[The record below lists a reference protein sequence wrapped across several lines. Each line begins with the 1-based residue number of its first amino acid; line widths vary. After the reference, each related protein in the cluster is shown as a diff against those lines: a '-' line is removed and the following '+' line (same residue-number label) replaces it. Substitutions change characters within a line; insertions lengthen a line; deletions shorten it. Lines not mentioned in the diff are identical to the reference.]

1 MSDLILVGRSSSHF
15 TRLTR
20 MFAIELGI
28 EVAFRP
34 LYDLTSLDV
43 SSYGDNPAL
52 KIPVLVTETGPLFGA
67 ENICRELVRRAGA
80 KNKKD
85 KTRKRSDIVM
95 RGDLD
100 SRLVAN
106 AEELTLHAMQT
117 AVTVILGKTSGIAPS
132 AKTMRSM
139 ENTLAWL
146 DANVDAV
153 RAALPEGRVLSFVEV
168 ALFCLTKHLPFRE
181 VVDVKPYARLVAFA
195 ESYGQRPSAKETEYR
210 IDVK

>member
-15 TRLTR
+15 TRITR
-20 MFAIELGI
+20 MFAIELGV
-28 EVAFRP
+28 ELVFRP
-34 LYDLTSLDV
+34 LFDLTSLDV
-43 SSYGDNPAL
+43 ASYGDNPAL

-80 KNKKD
+80 KHKKA
-85 KTRKRSDIVM
+85 RKKSDFVM

-117 AVTVILGKTSGIAPS
+117 GVIIILGKTSGIAPS
-132 AKTMRSM
+132 TKTMRSL

-153 RAALPEGRVLSFVEV
+153 LAALPEERMISFIEV
-168 ALFCLTKHLPFRE
+168 ALFCMTRHLRFRE
-181 VVDVKPYARLVAFA
+181 VVDVKPYPKLGAFA
-195 ESYGQRPSAKETEYR
+195 DTYGQRESARQTEYR
-210 IDVK
+210 VDAK